1 MERKFDD
8 LNEMKFN
15 LPKGWAVSGDV
26 YSLPNGQGMINKEN
40 YISKDGDVISFFAVH
55 RDPDDFFS
63 YYDSFL
69 GNISKHSQKYNFVGK
84 YNIRLNDFVFP
95 TYVLK
100 GIESEFYSLQTFIN
114 CADCL
119 GCFMVSLKSFDGD
132 IKAALKK
139 ERILASLVE
148 MLRSV
153 E

>member
-8 LNEMKFN
+8 LNEMKFT
-15 LPKGWAVSGDV
+15 LPEGWMVTGDV

-40 YISKDGDVISFFAVH
+40 YLSEDGDVISFFAVH
-55 RDPDDFFS
+55 RDPDDFFT

-69 GNISKHSQKYNFVGK
+69 DNISKHSQKYQLVGK
-84 YNIRLNDFVFP
+84 YNVRLGEFVFP

-100 GIESEFYSLQTFIN
+100 GLEKEFYSLQTFVN

-119 GCFMVSLKSFDGD
+119 GCFMVSLKHFDGN
-132 IKAALKK
+132 IRSALKK
-139 ERILASLVE
+139 EQVLVSLVE
-148 MLRSV
+148 ILRSV